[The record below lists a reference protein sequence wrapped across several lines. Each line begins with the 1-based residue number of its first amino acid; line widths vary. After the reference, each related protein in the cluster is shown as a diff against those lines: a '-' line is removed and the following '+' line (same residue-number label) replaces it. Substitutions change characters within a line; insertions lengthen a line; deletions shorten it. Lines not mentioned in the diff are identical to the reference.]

1 MTVARRGGRPP
12 RVAAATF
19 DALRQRLRS
28 PPSAYGYSG
37 ERWTGAL
44 LADFLKHNYAVKVTA
59 RHGRRLLAQLGIR
72 GRPRRP
78 IRGCAGDL
86 PAPATGTGAAPVKK
100 SRPAPG
106 ALDKEISLKRI
117 RRLSSSGLPLLPFV
131 LALWDLLQATVPY
144 ADNKVFLADPG
155 TNPSAYLMNNPDLA
169 KWVPIQKHYYIDA
182 PPEVSGM
189 RISFGEAFLARML
202 KKPVWRSE
210 EWTLPY
216 FYRSEGY
223 NEFLRPL
230 GFHHMAWLVFSEAG
244 KGFGYLPMW
253 RGEQMPP
260 FAPDELRFLALAAPH
275 ITHGL
280 KLAYL
285 QDASGNVASAEFLAT
300 PDGCAGIATLDE
312 DGRLIALDSTAEAIF
327 SQMALLSGAP
337 VGPLDRGPN
346 PAAFAFVSQVLRQ
359 IFEERGR
366 ASGMPPP
373 PFTRIYSH
381 RTGIVVTL
389 RGFAPRDLTGSR
401 HFCVLIE
408 PGELRRHRRSRS
420 AIRWALSRTDIA
432 VLDGLR
438 DGLTNRELSGRL
450 RVSPATARSYLQ
462 RLNDKLELPG
472 LPDLRRFARDAWV

>member
-12 RVAAATF
+12 RVTAGTF
-19 DALRQRLRS
+19 DSLRQRLCS
-28 PPSAYGYSG
+28 PPSAYGYTG

-44 LADFLKHNYAVKVTA
+44 LADFLRRSHAVEVTE
-59 RHGRRLLAQLGIR
+59 RHSRRLLARLGVR
-72 GRPRRP
+72 DRPRSLA
-78 IRGCAGDL
+78 RGSADDL
-86 PAPATGTGAAPVKK
+86 PASAIGSGVLPVKK
-100 SRPAPG
+100 ARPPPG
-106 ALDKEISLKRI
+106 TLDKEDSLKRI
-117 RRLSSSGLPLLPFV
+117 RRLSSSGLPLMPFV

-155 TNPSAYLMNNPDLA
+155 VNPSAYLMNNPDLA
-169 KWVPIQKHYYIDA
+169 KWVPVQKHYYIDA

-189 RISFGEAFLARML
+189 RISFGEAFLARMPRN
-202 KKPVWRSE
+202 PVWRSE
-210 EWTLPY
+210 DWALPH

-230 GFHHMAWLVFSEAG
+230 GFHHMAWVVFSEAG
-244 KGFGYLPMW
+244 KGLGYLPMW
-253 RGEQMPP
+253 RGERMPP

-275 ITHGL
+275 IAHGL

-285 QDASGNVASAEFLAT
+285 QDASGSVASAEFLAT
-300 PDGCAGIATLDE
+300 LGGCAGIATLDE
-312 DGRLIALDSTAEAIF
+312 NGRLIALDSTAEAIF

-337 VGPLDRGPN
+337 VGPLDHGPN
-346 PAAFAFVSQVLRQ
+346 PATFSFVSQVLRE

-373 PFTRIYSH
+373 FTRIYSH
-381 RTGIVVTL
+381 HTGIVVTL

-408 PGELRRHRRSRS
+408 PGELRRHRRAR
-420 AIRWALSRTDIA
+420 AALRWALSRTDIA

-438 DGLTNRELSGRL
+438 DGLTNRELSSRL
-450 RVSPATARSYLQ
+450 RVSRATARTYLQ

-472 LPDLRRFARDAWV
+472 LPDLRRFARDDWV